1 MFILIRLL
9 PLLTLYVLFFFFP
22 FKTAMIGYVSVCMIQ
37 LILYKT
43 VIGKLSIPHFFYF
56 LSGLVFAGAA
66 LHFKNNT
73 IFMYEISALLLISA
87 LSILYHDFTA
97 KKGQLYLMG
106 VLQPVDQKLGSMNYL
121 NYLMS
126 AVYFILAIA
135 NIGIIHYLSPI
146 YWVNFRVFGVY
157 VGLMLVSVMIGFSM
171 AKAEAT
177 KANLS

>member
-1 MFILIRLL
+1 MFVLIRLL

-22 FKTAMIGYVSVCMIQ
+22 FKTAMIGYVSACIIQ

-43 VIGKLSIPHFFYF
+43 VIGKFSIPHFFYF
-56 LSGLVFAGAA
+56 LSGLIFAGAA

-73 IFMYEISALLLISA
+73 IFMYEISFLLLISA
-87 LSILYHDFTA
+87 LYILYQDVTA

-106 VLQPVDQKLGSMNYL
+106 VLQPADQKLGSLTYL

-126 AVYFILAIA
+126 AVYFTLAIT
-135 NIGIIHYLSPI
+135 NVGIIHFLSPT

-157 VGLMLVSVMIGFSM
+157 AGLMLVSVVIGFSM
-171 AKAEAT
+171 AKAETAE
-177 KANLS
+177 ANPS